1 MLDQIK
7 KFLTRSNKVGPDQ
20 FTGPKAKTRREI
32 IFEIMSDG
40 KWRTLKSIREQT
52 IYLDSSISSQLRDFR
67 KDKFGGHTL
76 EKRHLGDMLW
86 EYKLIVNEGI

>member
-1 MLDQIK
+1 MLKRLMKI
-7 KFLTRSNKVGPDQ
+7 FTRSNYVGPDQ
-20 FTGPKAKTRREI
+20 FTGPKARTRKEV

-40 KWRTLKSIREQT
+40 KWRTLKAIRKQT

-86 EYKLIVNEGI
+86 EYKLIINEDN